1 MKKEEIDKLISQSLS
16 KDEAEFYKNLE
27 GEEGLFKSMTGI
39 YSGKLAW
46 VTAVMAI
53 VHLVVAVIAFYSGYQ
68 LFTAESADEMLYFGS
83 IMFIALMF
91 AGMIKLWTWLQ
102 MQKNSVLREVK
113 RIEYQ
118 VAVLIE
124 KISEKMTIDL

>member
-102 MQKNSVLREVK
+102 MQKKSVLREVK

>member
-83 IMFIALMF
+83 IMF

>member
-83 IMFIALMF
+83 IMF

-102 MQKNSVLREVK
+102 MQKKSVLREVK